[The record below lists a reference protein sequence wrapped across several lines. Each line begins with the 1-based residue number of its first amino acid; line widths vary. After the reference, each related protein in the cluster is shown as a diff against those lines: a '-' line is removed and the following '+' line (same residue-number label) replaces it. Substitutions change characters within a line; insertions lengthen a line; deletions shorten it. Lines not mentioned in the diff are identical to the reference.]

1 MEVHHHPHSPAEKKK
16 WATYVWEFLMLF
28 LAVFFGFFAENR
40 REHISEANRATEYAK
55 SLLSDLRDDSIE
67 LRSAIHET
75 TFLASAWDSVV
86 AIISGNKSNTDV
98 PGTFYYYS
106 RFASNAFSIDWSRST
121 LNQLILSGNLR
132 YFEDKELVNKIN
144 NYYAQQE
151 LITSKNKTDWDH
163 RSKVTETRNK
173 IIDSKYYQTF
183 VSLDMTDAAN
193 GERPSTKI
201 DSLLNKRLPLQKD
214 ADKSMGS
221 FLNDLIDRSWRNRT
235 YIDDYKS
242 ALQMVEE
249 IINKLK
255 KEYNLK

>member
-1 MEVHHHPHSPAEKKK
+1 MEVHHPHSHTEKRK

-40 REHISEANRATEYAK
+40 REHISEANRARQYAK
-55 SLLSDLRDDSIE
+55 SLLNDMREDSFE

-75 TFLASAWDSVV
+75 AFLASAWDSVV
-86 AIISGNKSNTDV
+86 AIMSKNKSYTDV
-98 PGTFYYYS
+98 PGSFYYYS

-121 LNQLILSGNLR
+121 INQLILSGNLR
-132 YFEDKELVNKIN
+132 YFEDKELVEKIN

-151 LITSKNKTDWDH
+151 LIASKNKTDWDH
-163 RSKVTETRNK
+163 RSKVTETRNR
-173 IIDSKYYQTF
+173 IIESKYYQVF
-183 VSLDMTDAAN
+183 VSLDMSDAAN
-193 GERPSTKI
+193 GEGPAAQI
-201 DSLLNKRLPLQKD
+201 DSLINKRLPLQKD

-235 YIDDYKS
+235 YINDYKS

-249 IINKLK
+249 IIAGLK
-255 KEYNLK
+255 KEYHLQ